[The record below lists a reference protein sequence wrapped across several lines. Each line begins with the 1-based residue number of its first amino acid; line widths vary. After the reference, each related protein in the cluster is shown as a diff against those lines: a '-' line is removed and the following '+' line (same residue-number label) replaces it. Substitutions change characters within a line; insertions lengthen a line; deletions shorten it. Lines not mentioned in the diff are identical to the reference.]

1 MRKALALLVLLCPAA
16 AEAHRIKV
24 FATAEGSTISG
35 RVYFPGGGRAKG
47 VAVVF
52 LAPDGARLGEA
63 VTDEQGNF
71 TFQTTARCDHQ
82 VIVETADGHRDATT
96 VTADELDPALPARTG
111 AETAAPAEVDR
122 PPADAPPGDLE
133 ALVDRAVARHVRPLR
148 EQLDAYE
155 ERRRLHDIL
164 GGIGVIF
171 GACGI
176 AFYFLAKRGER
187 MRR

>member
-1 MRKALALLVLLCPAA
+1 M

-24 FATAEGSTISG
+24 FATAEGRTISG

-47 VAVVF
+47 VTVAF
-52 LAPDGARLGEA
+52 LAPDGTRLGEA

-71 TFQTTARCDHQ
+71 TFQTSARCDHD
-82 VIVETADGHRDATT
+82 VVVETADGHRDSTT
-96 VTADELDPALPARTG
+96 VTADELDPTLPARAG
-111 AETAAPAEVDR
+111 AETAAPAEDGP
-122 PPADAPPGDLE
+122 PPAQAPPSDLE

-148 EQLDAYE
+148 EQLDSYE

-164 GGIGVIF
+164 GGIGIIF
-171 GACGI
+171 GICGI

-187 MRR
+187 TRS

>member
-1 MRKALALLVLLCPAA
+1 MRKALALLVLLFPPA

-24 FATAEGSTISG
+24 FATAEARTISG

-47 VAVVF
+47 VTVAF

-63 VTDEQGNF
+63 VTDKEGNF
-71 TFQTTARCDHQ
+71 SFQTTVRCDHE
-82 VIVETADGHRDATT
+82 VVVETADGHRDSTT
-96 VTADELDPALPARTG
+96 VTADELDANLPARSG
-111 AETAAPAEVDR
+111 AESVAPAEEGA
-122 PPADAPPGDLE
+122 PPAQAPPSDLE

-164 GGIGVIF
+164 GGIGIIF
-171 GACGI
+171 GVCGI
-176 AFYFLAKRGER
+176 VFYFLAKRGER
-187 MRR
+187 MRS